1 MKLSGVGGRR
11 HRVRRCRRGVGGTG
25 ISGTVDSRRRRP
37 GVRRRGPVVGAI
49 GTDWLRSCLALPNY
63 PNSLLRSGF
72 SSDDLSSVSDR
83 LLDAIIAWGDEG
95 AIMRRVDQHR
105 AAGADHACI
114 QVLTSEQRKF
124 PREQGRRIAAAMPDP
139 GRQPDG

>member
-1 MKLSGVGGRR
+1 
-11 HRVRRCRRGVGGTG
+11 
-25 ISGTVDSRRRRP
+25 
-37 GVRRRGPVVGAI
+37 
-49 GTDWLRSCLALPNY
+49 
-63 PNSLLRSGF
+63 LLRSGF

-105 AAGADHACI
+105 VAGADHACI
-114 QVLTSEQRKF
+114 QVLTSERRQF

-139 GRQPDG
+139 GRTRSSAPAATRWKA